1 METSYGHLTYCTN
14 ILPGET
20 WTDHFTQL
28 REHIPVIR
36 QEVAPGKAFGIGLRL
51 SDVASRELAA
61 GTNLS
66 DFRQWLTENNAYVF
80 TMNGFPYGS
89 FHRTKVKDYVHAPDW
104 LSRDRAQYTIR
115 LAGILSE
122 LLPAG
127 MDGGISTSPLSYR
140 FWHNQQHLEPVFRQ
154 ATQNILDVL
163 DMLIQI
169 RQSTGKLIHIDIEPE
184 PDGLLGDG
192 AEFLN
197 WYLDCLLPEGIPFV
211 CQKFG
216 CTKEEAELHIKL
228 HIQLCY
234 DVCHF
239 AVCYEDHAAMIKK
252 FRSHGIRTGKIQIS
266 AALKAGIA
274 AGIADREPVLDAFR
288 RFNESTYLHQ
298 VVARYAD
305 GALKRYADMPDALA
319 DAANPQVREWRAHY
333 HVPIFIENYGILDAT
348 QQDIEKV
355 LQIHCTN
362 PFTRHLEIETYTWE
376 VLPEDIRL
384 PLADSI
390 IREMQ
395 WVTGLLATHD

>member
-1 METSYGHLTYCTN
+1 METPYGHLTYCTN
-14 ILPGET
+14 IHAGET
-20 WTDHFTQL
+20 WADHFAQL
-28 REHIPVIR
+28 RTHIPVIW
-36 QEVAPGKAFGIGLRL
+36 QQVAPGKAFGIGLRL

-66 DFRQWLTENNAYVF
+66 GFRQWLTENNAYVF

-89 FHRTKVKDYVHAPDW
+89 FHRTKVKDYVHMPDW
-104 LSRDRAQYTIR
+104 LSGDRVQYTIR
-115 LAGILSE
+115 LARILVE

-127 MDGGISTSPLSYR
+127 MEGGISTSPLSYR
-140 FWHNQQHLEPVFRQ
+140 FWHNEEQLETVIKH
-154 ATQNILDVL
+154 ATHNILDVL

-197 WYLDCLLPEGIPFV
+197 WYIHYLLPEGIPYV
-211 CQKFG
+211 SKKFG
-216 CTKEEAELHIKL
+216 CSESEAEAHIRM

-252 FRSHGIRTGKIQIS
+252 FQSYGIRTGKIQIS

-274 AGIADREPVLDAFR
+274 TSIEARKPVLDAFR
-288 RFNESTYLHQ
+288 QFNESTYLHQ
-298 VVARYAD
+298 VVAKYA
-305 GALKRYADMPDALA
+305 GGELKRYADMPDALA
-319 DAANPQVREWRAHY
+319 DAANPQVREWRAHF

-348 QQDIEKV
+348 RADIEKV
-355 LQIHCTN
+355 LQIHCAS

-390 IREMQ
+390 VREIQ
-395 WVTGLLATHD
+395 WVTGLLGNS